1 MTNLKRALATGLAA
15 ATLALILT
23 NLLGAQAILQSPY
36 AEPAHDLFMST
47 GLGGPSQM
55 PTSESQMHTGPT
67 SESQMMQSRMGGPL
81 ANNVLGGQAG
91 AAGGL
96 AAVSLYYGVIP
107 MAAAAFVVSW
117 KQRSFPVVGLLAAS
131 GIIIMIPTLIATEYL
146 TVIVIPG
153 PILGFISG
161 LTIFG
166 LGVTKGIRTVR
177 AVTVAPK

>member
-1 MTNLKRALATGLAA
+1 MTNLKRTLATGLAA

-47 GLGGPSQM
+47 GLGGP
-55 PTSESQMHTGPT
+55 TSESQMHTGPT

-81 ANNVLGGQAG
+81 VNNVLGGQAG
-91 AAGGL
+91 AAAGL

-117 KQRSFPVVGLLAAS
+117 KQRSFPVAGLLAAS

-161 LTIFG
+161 LAIFG
-166 LGVTKGIRTVR
+166 LGVTKGIRTAR

>member
-1 MTNLKRALATGLAA
+1 MTSLKRALATGLAA

-47 GLGGPSQM
+47 GLGGP
-55 PTSESQMHTGPT
+55 T

-81 ANNVLGGQAG
+81 TNNVLGGQAG

-107 MAAAAFVVSW
+107 LAAAVFVVSW
-117 KQRSFPVVGLLAAS
+117 KQRSFPVAGLLVAS
-131 GIIIMIPTLIATEYL
+131 GIILMIPTLIATEYL
-146 TVIVIPG
+146 GVIVIPG

-166 LGVTKGIRTVR
+166 LGVTKGIRTAR